1 MVKTTRKVD
10 FLNYNEIIIFIGGII
25 MALSLLAL
33 TFVDDEDFFRVG
45 WGVFCVGVC
54 ILSIGALLNF
64 I

>member
-1 MVKTTRKVD
+1 MN
-10 FLNYNEIIIFIGGII
+10 FNESIVFIGGII

-33 TFVDDEDFFRVG
+33 MFVDDEDFFRVG

-54 ILSIGALLNF
+54 ILGIGAALNF